1 MGAFLQFACCVF
13 MLFASRVGLF
23 SQTVRWQ
30 SNREDASS
38 LLQREFQHPMFKRGH
53 KHLLKHIK
61 RNRRPAGQ
69 GIHGGR
75 STNSDSVETVLEE
88 FPTVKLQLAEMER
101 NYDVLCATLH
111 ELWSHTRALKDEHD
125 ALKGNVGSFKGQQR
139 LNV

>member
-1 MGAFLQFACCVF
+1 
-13 MLFASRVGLF
+13 
-23 SQTVRWQ
+23 
-30 SNREDASS
+30 
-38 LLQREFQHPMFKRGH
+38 MFKRGH

-69 GIHGGR
+69 GMIGGR

-125 ALKGNVGSFKGQQR
+125 ALKGNVGLFGFGLGTR
-139 LNV
+139 RRHM